1 MKPWVPS
8 LNNSVPV
15 LTTSWTGISIWTGEK
30 TGGQSYSIAPPLSSH
45 SDPFLTEARPGRG
58 EESCLS
64 SQGGCQEGR
73 WRCWAQQ
80 EISNI
85 SQPSLPYCLPSSLQ
99 SPPTQSV
106 IIIWAADEQFL
117 GQQIFNLLN
126 SRAQR
131 DLLLKT
137 QSHDERSLT
146 VTLTQLTDSPVCLL
160 LHHTRFE

>member
-1 MKPWVPS
+1 M
-8 LNNSVPV
+8 
-15 LTTSWTGISIWTGEK
+15 T
-30 TGGQSYSIAPPLSSH
+30 
-45 SDPFLTEARPGRG
+45 D
-58 EESCLS
+58 
-64 SQGGCQEGR
+64 QGKDQDKIR
-73 WRCWAQQ
+73 
-80 EISNI
+80 ISNL
-85 SQPSLPYCLPSSLQ
+85 S
-99 SPPTQSV
+99 

-137 QSHDERSLT
+137 LSHDERSLT